1 MAIIYT
7 YPDLGAVDGTEKL
20 LVSDTDDS
28 NNTKTVSTATFGAY
42 INATYGGGSAS
53 TLYQAD
59 GS

>member
-28 NNTKTVSTATFGAY
+28 NNTKTVSTATL
-42 INATYGGGSAS
+42 GS
-53 TLYQAD
+53 
-59 GS
+59 